1 MPQKLT
7 VEIKP
12 YDPSAPVL
20 QGVRTGVE
28 RTLRRALGSAEHRLL
43 ALRLHPP
50 EQKSARPARASRF
63 QATVVDYAGG
73 RTLDLHGDVRDPKRI
88 EVVESARQPAVTHA
102 EFEDAVEVLRLGA
115 EFGKALRDGK
125 LQPYRPM
132 PPHVPIDRPDG
143 SRERH
148 VTVGLLPANGG
159 KARHEVVAVSLAQK
173 RIVRF
178 VDRAPARSLAVAAV
192 CGVLA
197 GADQAT
203 ADQGTPGTVRIRVR
217 RGSTLLWEFI
227 ATRPAASSG
236 YWGSGIELRNVSY
249 RGRSVLY
256 QAHVP
261 ILNVRYDGD
270 KCGPYRDW
278 QWQEGMI
285 HADGADVAPGFRLC
299 AAPAKTI
306 FDTGSDVGDF
316 LGVGVYVAGEDVVLV
331 SELEAGWYRY
341 VSEWRLRANGEIRPR
356 FLFGATSSSCV
367 CNVHHHH
374 VYWRFDFDVA
384 QAKNVVEEFN
394 DPALG
399 GGSKWKRLA
408 WETRRMR
415 DATHKRRWRV
425 GDGAGHWYEIV
436 PGPHDHTAAGDAYG
450 KGDVWAVR
458 YRANQLDD
466 HPAAGTEAEIDR
478 FVNRE
483 SIVDQDVV
491 VWYGAH
497 FEHDVRH
504 HGPADADHIVG
515 PTLVPRGW

>member
-1 MPQKLT
+1 
-7 VEIKP
+7 
-12 YDPSAPVL
+12 
-20 QGVRTGVE
+20 
-28 RTLRRALGSAEHRLL
+28 
-43 ALRLHPP
+43 
-50 EQKSARPARASRF
+50 
-63 QATVVDYAGG
+63 
-73 RTLDLHGDVRDPKRI
+73 
-88 EVVESARQPAVTHA
+88 
-102 EFEDAVEVLRLGA
+102 
-115 EFGKALRDGK
+115 
-125 LQPYRPM
+125 
-132 PPHVPIDRPDG
+132 
-143 SRERH
+143 
-148 VTVGLLPANGG
+148 
-159 KARHEVVAVSLAQK
+159 
-173 RIVRF
+173 
-178 VDRAPARSLAVAAV
+178 
-192 CGVLA
+192 
-197 GADQAT
+197 
-203 ADQGTPGTVRIRVR
+203 
-217 RGSTLLWEFI
+217 
-227 ATRPAASSG
+227 
-236 YWGSGIELRNVSY
+236 LRNVSY